1 MFVCEAV
8 VLAMYVV
15 GVGREYVCVSHL
27 VLQEAAQTT
36 VQSAICREDGSL
48 PRHL

>member
-1 MFVCEAV
+1 MRAV
-8 VLAMYVV
+8 DLAVYVV
-15 GVGREYVCVSHL
+15 GVGREYVCVGVS

-36 VQSAICREDGSL
+36 VQSAIYGEDGSL